1 MYVVAPARPPPDPPP
16 TATCL
21 PVLWTNLLPLPLPP
35 TLRLLDTAAK
45 PAAAAKTT
53 KRKGPVALTD
63 GRTQQNVGIAL
74 ARFRM
79 PALKIKEMVRVV
91 VVAVVVAVVGCSG
104 GI

>member
-1 MYVVAPARPPPDPPP
+1 MAPCPAPRPPCP

-21 PVLWTNLLPLPLPP
+21 LVLWTNSLPP
-35 TLRLLDTAAK
+35 TLRLGDTAAK
-45 PAAAAKTT
+45 PAAAAKST

-91 VVAVVVAVVGCSG
+91 VVAVVLVVIACSG